1 MLKDYESLASLSKS
15 LPGNHP
21 LLETISVFFSNSG
34 IADDELLDKNV
45 RLFSNCMCWIVN

>member
-21 LLETISVFFSNSG
+21 LLETISVFFLNSG
-34 IADDELLDKNV
+34 IADDKLLDKNV
-45 RLFSNCMCWIVN
+45 QLFSDCMYWIVN